1 MQLLLNVRI
10 QDDMTFENYAAGE
23 NKIALE
29 WLRRVA
35 AGTEHYA
42 YIWGEQGVGR
52 SHLLQAVCHMATLQ
66 GRTTFY
72 LPLAQ
77 HAIWSPSLLE
87 NLESIQIVC
96 IDDIAWIAGN
106 PLWEEALLR
115 LYNRLKDNMHGLVIS
130 GDVLPSGLSLQ
141 LADLRSR
148 FMWGNVLRIAPL
160 ADSEKIRILCMRA
173 EKRGF
178 SLPWNVAQFLFK
190 RVSRNM
196 GELFSVLDKLDEAS
210 LSAKRRLTI
219 PFVKKVLCV

>member
-10 QDDMTFENYAAGE
+10 QDDMTFENYATGE

-29 WLRRVA
+29 WLQRVA
-35 AGTEHYA
+35 QGTEHYA
-42 YIWGEQGVGR
+42 YIWGEGGVGR
-52 SHLLQAVCHMATLQ
+52 SHLLQAVCHRTASQ

-72 LPLAQ
+72 LPLTQ
-77 HAIWSPSLLE
+77 HKEWSPALLE
-87 NLESIQIVC
+87 NLESIQVVC
-96 IDDIAWIAGN
+96 IDDIDLITGKL
-106 PLWEEALLR
+106 LWEESLLR
-115 LYNRLKDNMHGLVIS
+115 LYNRLKDNAHSLVIA
-130 GDVLPSGLSLQ
+130 GAVLPSTLPLC

-160 ADSEKIRILCMRA
+160 GDSEKIKVLCLRA

-178 SLPWNVAQFLFK
+178 SLPEDVAQFLFK

-196 GELFSVLDKLDEAS
+196 VELFSVLDKLDEAS

-219 PFVKKVLCV
+219 PFVKKVLSV